1 MSRLDGRAL
10 AAYGILGLPL
20 AMAALPLYVHLPKFY
35 AAEAGIALGTIAA
48 ILFAT
53 RLADAI
59 SDPLIGHWSD
69 RTGNRRGFVLAALPL
84 LALGML
90 ALFHPPADP
99 TLAVAWLTG
108 AIVVTYLG
116 FSMASIAYQAW
127 GAGLSADTH
136 ERTRVTAAREAFSL
150 VGVVTA
156 AALPQVLG
164 GENATGLGRF
174 AFLFAALVCV
184 CGAITLLAAPS
195 PRGAPQREARLVD
208 SVRLPLANPGF
219 RWLVAVFVLSG
230 IAASIPSTL
239 VLFYIDD
246 VLEGS
251 AYTGG
256 FLVLYFIAGA
266 LGMPLWVS
274 LSRRIGKRRAW
285 LVGMALSI
293 AAFVWAYGLGA
304 GDLAAYAAICVISG
318 LGLGADL
325 ALPASLLADVV
336 DRDPRAA
343 TRPVEGGYFG
353 LWNLVTKAN
362 LALAAGIAL
371 PALAALGYAPGVREN
386 LEALSITYALLPCVF
401 KVAAAAVLY
410 VAPLDRPQPHAMEAQ
425 VG

>member
-1 MSRLDGRAL
+1 M
-10 AAYGILGLPL
+10 
-20 AMAALPLYVHLPKFY
+20 
-35 AAEAGIALGTIAA
+35 
-48 ILFAT
+48 
-53 RLADAI
+53 
-59 SDPLIGHWSD
+59 
-69 RTGNRRGFVLAALPL
+69 
-84 LALGML
+84 
-90 ALFHPPADP
+90 
-99 TLAVAWLTG
+99 
-108 AIVVTYLG
+108 
-116 FSMASIAYQAW
+116 
-127 GAGLSADTH
+127 
-136 ERTRVTAAREAFSL
+136 
-150 VGVVTA
+150 
-156 AALPQVLG
+156 
-164 GENATGLGRF
+164 
-174 AFLFAALVCV
+174 
-184 CGAITLLAAPS
+184 
-195 PRGAPQREARLVD
+195 
-208 SVRLPLANPGF
+208 
-219 RWLVAVFVLSG
+219 
-230 IAASIPSTL
+230 
-239 VLFYIDD
+239 
-246 VLEGS
+246 
-251 AYTGG
+251 
-256 FLVLYFIAGA
+256 
-266 LGMPLWVS
+266 S